1 MEPKV
6 RWNEAGLVP
15 AVVQDAVG
23 GRVLM
28 LGWMNEEALARTV
41 ESGRVHFWSRSRQA
55 LWKKGETSGNE
66 LHLRSMTL
74 DCDGD
79 AVLVQADPAGPTCH
93 TGEVSCFFEPLGE
106 ATGAPDGARAPELGP
121 ALDALTRIVKER
133 AASRPEGSYTAALL
147 KSGTRRIA
155 QKVGEE
161 GVEVALAATHSRDE
175 VVNESVDLLYHLL
188 VLLEDLEIDSREVA
202 AEITRRFPAANP
214 GREPLTGQTGKGPL
228 QASARRASGSVKRSS

>member
-1 MEPKV
+1 VKQPVKKKV

-15 AVVQDAVG
+15 AVVQDAVS

-28 LGWMNEEALARTV
+28 LGWMNEEALTRTV

-66 LHLRSMTL
+66 LHLRSVTL

-93 TGEVSCFFEPLGE
+93 TGEISCFFEPPVAG
-106 ATGAPDGARAPELGP
+106 TGAPDSTGTPELGP
-121 ALDALTRIVKER
+121 ALSALTRIVRER

-147 KSGTRRIA
+147 NAGTRRIA

-161 GVEVALAATHSRDE
+161 GVEVALAATQSREE

-188 VLLEDLEIDSREVA
+188 VLLEDLDIDGREVA
-202 AEITRRFPAANP
+202 AEITRRFPA
-214 GREPLTGQTGKGPL
+214 GD
-228 QASARRASGSVKRSS
+228 RAP

>member
-1 MEPKV
+1 MKAQI

-15 AVVQDAVG
+15 AVVQDAVS

-28 LGWMNEEALARTV
+28 LAWMNEEALSRTL
-41 ESGRVHFWSRSRQA
+41 ESGRVHFWSRSRRT

-66 LHLRSMTL
+66 LHLRSLTA

-79 AVLVQADPAGPTCH
+79 VLLVQADPTGPACH
-93 TGEVSCFFEPLGE
+93 TGQTSCFFEPVTEEGKAPE
-106 ATGAPDGARAPELGP
+106 TAPAPDLGP
-121 ALDALTRIVKER
+121 ALSMLTRIVRER

-147 KSGTRRIA
+147 TAGTPRIA

-161 GVEVALAATHSRDE
+161 AVEVSLAAVSGSAGE

-188 VLLEDLEIDSREVA
+188 VLLEDLGIDGREVA
-202 AEITRRFPAANP
+202 AEITRRFPA
-214 GREPLTGQTGKGPL
+214 Q
-228 QASARRASGSVKRSS
+228 GS

>member
-1 MEPKV
+1 MKQPVKEKV

-15 AVVQDAVG
+15 AVVQDAVS

-66 LHLRSMTL
+66 LHLRSVTL

-79 AVLVQADPAGPTCH
+79 AVLVRADPAGPTCH
-93 TGEVSCFFEPLGE
+93 TGEISCFFEPLVAG
-106 ATGAPDGARAPELGP
+106 TGAPDGAGAPELGP
-121 ALDALTRIVKER
+121 ALSALTRIVRER

-147 KSGTRRIA
+147 NAGTRRIA

-161 GVEVALAATHSRDE
+161 GVEVALAATQSREE

-188 VLLEDLEIDSREVA
+188 VLLEDLDIDGREVA
-202 AEITRRFPAANP
+202 AEITRRFPA
-214 GREPLTGQTGKGPL
+214 GDRGP
-228 QASARRASGSVKRSS
+228 

>member
-1 MEPKV
+1 MKQQI

-15 AVVQDAVG
+15 AVVQDAVS

-28 LGWMNEEALARTV
+28 LGWMNDEALARTI

-66 LHLRSMTL
+66 LHLRSL
-74 DCDGD
+74 AIDCDGD
-79 AVLVQADPAGPTCH
+79 ALLVHADPAGPTCH
-93 TGEVSCFFEPLGE
+93 TGQTSCFFEPLEGGKSTPPT
-106 ATGAPDGARAPELGP
+106 AAVSELGP
-121 ALDALTRIVKER
+121 ALGELTRIVRER

-147 KSGTRRIA
+147 KAGTRRIA

-161 GVEVALAATHSRDE
+161 GVEVALAAAAGSTSE

-188 VLLEDLEIDSREVA
+188 VLLENLEIDGRDVA
-202 AEITRRFPAANP
+202 AEVTRRFPP
-214 GREPLTGQTGKGPL
+214 RE
-228 QASARRASGSVKRSS
+228 S

>member
-1 MEPKV
+1 MKAKIQ
-6 RWNEAGLVP
+6 WNEAGLVP
-15 AVVQDAVG
+15 AVVQDAVS

-41 ESGRVHFWSRSRQA
+41 ESGRVHFWSRSRRT

-66 LHLRSMTL
+66 LHLRSVTA

-79 AVLVQADPAGPTCH
+79 ALLVEADPAGPTCH
-93 TGEVSCFFEPLGE
+93 TGRISCFFEPLPGGK
-106 ATGAPDGARAPELGP
+106 GAPDSDGAAELGP
-121 ALDALTRIVKER
+121 ALSALTRIVRER

-147 KSGTRRIA
+147 QQGTPRIA

-161 GVEVALAATHSRDE
+161 GVEVALAAATGSAGE

-188 VLLEDLEIDSREVA
+188 VLLEDLGISGREVA
-202 AEITRRFPAANP
+202 AEITRRFPA
-214 GREPLTGQTGKGPL
+214 GDR
-228 QASARRASGSVKRSS
+228 

>member
-1 MEPKV
+1 MKPKIQ
-6 RWNEAGLVP
+6 WNKAGLVP
-15 AVVQDAVG
+15 AVVQDAVS

-28 LGWMNEEALARTV
+28 LGWMNEEALALTI
-41 ESGRVHFWSRSRQA
+41 ESGRVHFWSRSRRT

-66 LHLRSMTL
+66 LHLRSLTA

-93 TGEVSCFFEPLGE
+93 TGRTSCFFEPLLEG
-106 ATGAPDGARAPELGP
+106 AGAPEDAGTPELGS
-121 ALDALTRIVKER
+121 AVDALVRIVKER

-147 KSGTRRIA
+147 HAGTRRIA

-161 GVEVALAATHSRDE
+161 GVEVGLAAVAGSAGE

-188 VLLEDLEIDSREVA
+188 VLLEDLGIGGPEVA
-202 AEITRRFPAANP
+202 AEITRRFP
-214 GREPLTGQTGKGPL
+214 TGD
-228 QASARRASGSVKRSS
+228 R

>member
-1 MEPKV
+1 MKQQI

-15 AVVQDAVG
+15 AVVQDAVS

-28 LGWMNEEALARTV
+28 LGWMNDEALARTI

-66 LHLRSMTL
+66 LHLRSL
-74 DCDGD
+74 AIDCDGD
-79 AVLVQADPAGPTCH
+79 ALLVHADPAGPTCH
-93 TGEVSCFFEPLGE
+93 TGQTSCFFEPLEGGKSTPP
-106 ATGAPDGARAPELGP
+106 AAAVSELGP
-121 ALDALTRIVKER
+121 ALGELTRIVRER

-147 KSGTRRIA
+147 QAGTRRIA

-161 GVEVALAATHSRDE
+161 GVEVALAAAAGSKSE

-188 VLLEDLEIDSREVA
+188 VLLENLEIDGREVA
-202 AEITRRFPAANP
+202 AEVTRRFPP
-214 GREPLTGQTGKGPL
+214 RE
-228 QASARRASGSVKRSS
+228 S

>member
-1 MEPKV
+1 MKAKIQ
-6 RWNEAGLVP
+6 WNEAGLVP
-15 AVVQDAVG
+15 AVVQDAVS

-41 ESGRVHFWSRSRQA
+41 ESGRVHFWSRSRRT
-55 LWKKGETSGNE
+55 LWRKGETSGNE
-66 LHLRSMTL
+66 LHLRSMSV

-93 TGEVSCFFEPLGE
+93 TGEISCFLEPLVEGK
-106 ATGAPDGARAPELGP
+106 AAPDGAGVTALGP
-121 ALDALTRIVKER
+121 ALSALTRIVKER

-147 KSGTRRIA
+147 KAGTPRIA

-161 GVEVALAATHSRDE
+161 AVEVSLAAVSGSTGA

-188 VLLEDLEIDSREVA
+188 VLLEDLGIDGQEVA
-202 AEITRRFPAANP
+202 AEITRRFPAE
-214 GREPLTGQTGKGPL
+214 RH
-228 QASARRASGSVKRSS
+228 

>member
-1 MEPKV
+1 MKAKV

-15 AVVQDAVG
+15 AVVQDAVS

-28 LGWMNEEALARTV
+28 LAWMNEEALARTI
-41 ESGRVHFWSRSRQA
+41 ESGRVHFWSRSRRT

-66 LHLRSMTL
+66 LHLRSLTA

-79 AVLVQADPAGPTCH
+79 VLLVQADPTGPACH
-93 TGEVSCFFEPLGE
+93 TGRTSCFFEPVTGE
-106 ATGAPDGARAPELGP
+106 AEPPGPAPAPELGP
-121 ALDALTRIVKER
+121 ALSALARIVRER

-147 KSGTRRIA
+147 KAGTQRIA

-161 GVEVALAATHSRDE
+161 GVEVSLAAVSGSAGE

-188 VLLEDLEIDSREVA
+188 VLLEDLGIDGREVA
-202 AEITRRFPAANP
+202 AEITRRFPA
-214 GREPLTGQTGKGPL
+214 Q
-228 QASARRASGSVKRSS
+228 GS

>member
-1 MEPKV
+1 MKPPVKPPNKPKV
-6 RWNEAGLVP
+6 QWNEAGLVP
-15 AVVQDAVG
+15 AVVQDAVS

-28 LGWMNEEALARTV
+28 LGWMNEEALTRTV

-66 LHLRSMTL
+66 LHLRSVTL

-93 TGEVSCFFEPLGE
+93 TGEISCFFEPLVE
-106 ATGAPDGARAPELGP
+106 RTGAPDGAEAPELGP
-121 ALDALTRIVKER
+121 ALSALTRIVRER

-147 KSGTRRIA
+147 KAGTRRIA

-161 GVEVALAATHSRDE
+161 GVEVALAATQSREE

-188 VLLEDLEIDSREVA
+188 VLLEDLEIDGREVA
-202 AEITRRFPAANP
+202 AEITRRFPAGDP
-214 GREPLTGQTGKGPL
+214 
-228 QASARRASGSVKRSS
+228 